1 MMAAEFLTIDY
12 VFQGAVGIV
21 MTVLWRYIGKVD
33 GKFDAVQTDNLAL
46 RERLHEVEKAY
57 RRQYQ
62 GIARN
67 QPAGGGDG
75 NRTRLRRFCT
85 RKTPSSGD
93 GLYRAD

>member
-57 RRQYQ
+57 QTKLE
-62 GIARN
+62 AREHK
-67 QPAGGGDG
+67 GDVLEL
-75 NRTRLRRFCT
+75 LREIKSDLKEVNDKLD
-85 RKTPSSGD
+85 RK
-93 GLYRAD
+93 ADK